1 MDSNVDIDFNEEGSQ
16 ENIDDEMLIA
26 FVRENPVLYVKTLKD
41 YKNKELKLD
50 TWSTIGEVLG
60 CTG

>member
-1 MDSNVDIDFNEEGSQ
+1 MESNVEIEYVESLS
-16 ENIDDEMLIA
+16 ENIDDELLISI
-26 FVRENPVLYVKTLKD
+26 VRKNPVLYDKTLKD

-50 TWSTIGEVLG
+50 IWESIGETLG